1 LIIVRTEHVD
11 SNCPGVRQIITLIH
25 SIIQIRYEFITI
37 ERRMG
42 TLKQGESDEFMDS
55 IIDDLRT
62 KSKEAGLKE
71 LDKMWE
77 SIDAEEVSEESSTT
91 ISNSTVTPTVEE
103 TIKKSIVE
111 IKEHTKPK
119 FIAKPF

>member
-1 LIIVRTEHVD
+1 MIVRTEHVD

-111 IKEHTKPK
+111 IVEHTKPK

>member
-1 LIIVRTEHVD
+1 
-11 SNCPGVRQIITLIH
+11 
-25 SIIQIRYEFITI
+25 
-37 ERRMG
+37 MG

-111 IKEHTKPK
+111 IVEHTKPK
-119 FIAKPF
+119 FIAKPFQKPKKPEKVDDGKNVDDEKTSVEKEAKKLVKQVKV